1 MKRMLFQAAKVA
13 LAAAL
18 LAGCCTP
25 PNLASVGVNL
35 VPQHRDW
42 WCWAATTEMI
52 STYYAHRVDQCQ
64 SANFVHG
71 MPPDCC
77 TGCTGNCPG
86 WGSGWGATIADI
98 QNNWTHW
105 NFQYKYT
112 PGSIGWSDLRETI
125 STTPNCKKSPIQAVW
140 WWTGGGGHVVTIY
153 GYAEVGGQQY
163 VSYFNPLPVDCTRS
177 AAGTCSSATG
187 GEDAIRLY
195 SDFVSS
201 ASHNWGDSFSEFKYA
216 GP

>member
-1 MKRMLFQAAKVA
+1 MKRTFFFAC
-13 LAAAL
+13 AL
-18 LAGCCTP
+18 LLVSTLFLSGCCKP
-25 PNLASVGVNL
+25 PNLASVGVDL

-52 STYYAHRVDQCQ
+52 TSFYGHRVDQCQ

-71 MPPDCC
+71 TPPDCC
-77 TGCTGNCPG
+77 SGCTGDCPC
-86 WGSGWGATIADI
+86 WGSGWGASIADI

-105 NFQYKYT
+105 KFTYKHVSS
-112 PGSIGWSDLRETI
+112 SIAWSDLRETI
-125 STTPNCKKSPIQAVW
+125 SPTPSCKKSPIQAVW

-163 VSYFNPLPVDCTRS
+163 VSYYNPLPVDCQK
-177 AAGTCSSATG
+177 AGSTCSAGSG

-201 ASHNWGDSFSEFKYA
+201 AAHSWGDSFSEFKYV